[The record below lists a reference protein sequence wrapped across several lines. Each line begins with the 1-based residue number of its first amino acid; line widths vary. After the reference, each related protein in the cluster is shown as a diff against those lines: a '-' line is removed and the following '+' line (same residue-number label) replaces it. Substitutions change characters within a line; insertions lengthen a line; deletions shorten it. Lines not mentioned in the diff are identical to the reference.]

1 MASSLKINVNSI
13 YLAFSLFLLIQVSI
27 FELHYGIFLLLIFSC
42 FSKISNNL
50 FNILSY
56 LIVILLIACI
66 SSVFQKTTFYNFI
79 KDFAYFTKPI
89 VALIAG
95 YLLAK
100 KIRNFSSFLRVFI
113 YTITLISMYHIFSIV
128 TSVDFSTASV
138 SKIRTIGGI
147 SNLAEVVVLTIIISS
162 YKFNFLDVIENKLV
176 KKIVFSIVLVS
187 FFLYFSRTMF
197 VAIIILLL
205 AVYGYVK
212 ITSKGLK
219 YGLLVFSSFLV
230 FYIYLFNANIQRDQP
245 GLESFLYK
253 MKIAPSEIFTPIRK
267 VDPNNHAY
275 LWDHWRAYEATL
287 AIDQINTPITF
298 FIGKGLGSLVD
309 LKFKVYLGDSE
320 MRYIPAIHN
329 GYINIFF
336 KTGLIGIVIYLLFL
350 LNIYLFAYSKHPSEK
365 ARTINNLIAG
375 FGIYFIFSSLIIAG
389 IYNIEDFY
397 MFIVGA
403 LLFFRNEDEIEN
415 EINLVE

>member
-1 MASSLKINVNSI
+1 MKSFLKININKT
-13 YLAFSLFLLIQVSI
+13 YFALSLFLLIQISI
-27 FELHYGIFLLLIFSC
+27 FEVHYGVFLLLIFIC
-42 FSKISNNL
+42 FSKFSNNL
-50 FNILSY
+50 LNILSY
-56 LIVILLIACI
+56 LLIILFITVI
-66 SSVFQKTTFYNFI
+66 SSFFQKPTFYNFI

-89 VALIAG
+89 VALVAG

-100 KIRNFSSFLRVFI
+100 KMYDFSSFLRVFI
-113 YTITLISMYHIFSIV
+113 YLTTVISIYHIISIL
-128 TSVDFSTASV
+128 TSVDFSSASV

-162 YKFNFLDVIENKLV
+162 YRFNFLDVIENKLV

-197 VAIIILLL
+197 VALIILLL

-212 ITSKGLK
+212 ITPKGLK
-219 YGLLVFSSFLV
+219 YGLLVFSSFLL
-230 FYIYLFNANIQRDQP
+230 FYIYLFNANIQREKP

-253 MKIAPSEIFTPIRK
+253 MKIAPSEIFTPIRNI
-267 VDPNNHAY
+267 DPNNHAY

-287 AIDQINTPITF
+287 AIDQINTPATF
-298 FIGKGLGSLVD
+298 FIGKGAGSMVD

-320 MRYIPAIHN
+320 MRYIPSIHN
-329 GYINIFF
+329 GYVNIFF
-336 KTGLIGIVIYLLFL
+336 KTGIIGIVIYLLFL
-350 LNIYLFAYSKHPSEK
+350 LNIYLFAYSKHSSQK
-365 ARTINNLIAG
+365 TRTINNLIAG
-375 FGIYFIFSSLIIAG
+375 FGIYFIFSSLIIGG

-403 LLFFRNEDEIEN
+403 LLFFRNEVEIEN

>member
-1 MASSLKINVNSI
+1 MFRIHKYQAIFGFITLVLIN
-13 YLAFSLFLLIQVSI
+13 FSV
-27 FELHYGIFLLLIFSC
+27 FEIHYGIFLLLIVSC
-42 FSKISNNL
+42 FSKVSSNL
-50 FNILSY
+50 LNILSY
-56 LIVILLIACI
+56 LLIILFIAVI
-66 SSVFQKTTFYNFI
+66 SSLIQKPTFYNFI
-79 KDFAYFTKPI
+79 KDFAYFTRPI
-89 VALIAG
+89 LAIVAG

-113 YTITLISMYHIFSIV
+113 YTITLISMYHVFSILMN
-128 TSVDFSTASV
+128 VDFSTASV

-197 VAIIILLL
+197 VALIILLL

-219 YGLLVFSSFLV
+219 YGLLVFSSFLL
-230 FYIYLFNANIQRDQP
+230 FYIYLFNANIQREKP

-253 MKIAPSEIFTPIRK
+253 MKIAPSEIFTPVRNI
-267 VDPNNHAY
+267 DPNNHAY

-287 AIDQINTPITF
+287 AIDQINTPVTF
-298 FIGKGLGSLVD
+298 FIGKGAGSMVD

-329 GYINIFF
+329 GYVNIFF
-336 KTGLIGIVIYLLFL
+336 KTGIIGIVIYLLFL
-350 LNIYLFAYSKHPSEK
+350 LNIYLFAYSKHSSQK
-365 ARTINNLIAG
+365 TRTINNLIAG
-375 FGIYFIFSSLIIAG
+375 FGIYFIFSSLIIGG

-403 LLFFRNEDEIEN
+403 LLFFRNEVEIEN